1 MAYAL
6 LILLRIALVLGV
18 ILGLGMCFVASVNGD
33 WRIALIS
40 CAVYMFIFVMLS

>member
-6 LILLRIALVLGV
+6 LVLLRIVLAAGAV
-18 ILGLGMCFVASVNGD
+18 IGLGMCFVASVNGD

-40 CAVYMFIFVMLS
+40 GAVYMFSLVMLS